1 MALTRRTLWPTI
13 IALVALAFGA
23 LVASGAG
30 APGDEAYGSP
40 PGDGIWET
48 EGDWVVEDGED
59 LMYENLT
66 VNINGNITID
76 FGGKLTLRSVRLV
89 MNCTEDL
96 EFHIRIATGGELV
109 LTDIDGDPITTS
121 DRTELRSWFL
131 SARYT
136 IQVDGGAKMSVLQ
149 SRIADLGNDDTI
161 GMNIESDDVLF
172 YQSVM
177 DSFSSMFVDSASPV
191 FRRTRITGDLESSLY
206 FLDSGAIF
214 EDSRVINCYYGIN
227 ARGTPSPRLTGTD
240 VANCF
245 FPMNLE
251 QASVSMSGGLLEAA
265 PYGTD
270 IRLNQSSQL
279 YLLDV
284 TFNIGSIV
292 YLDNTSK
299 MEVSWTLDLRVTD
312 QEYQP
317 LENASV
323 EVNDSRG
330 MTVFSGVTGPSGTV
344 SIELL
349 DRIINATMVDMR
361 NPHSVRVDKDRY
373 HAFVVINV
381 TSTMNREVTVLTNIA
396 PIISVSSP
404 LPGTRVVMGQVI
416 EFNAEATYD
425 PNGDPMTFEWI
436 TNIGDRLLY
445 SGPDTVFFASLR
457 LGESQ
462 VTLTVS
468 DGEGGVNSTMIPVE
482 VLQASQQT
490 LTVTE
495 SQFIAQLKV
504 SYGGT
509 GQIVFVEA
517 NYPKP
522 YAPELIGIF
531 LKVHFTGDAIFDS
544 GDMEVS
550 YSTTLI
556 PYGMDESSL
565 VLAREDGGIWVEVP
579 GSHVD
584 AIEHKVYATISS
596 YGVYA
601 VRGHMPANIPP
612 RLWMVDGEENVA
624 PYDVDFGP
632 GDTIDLSFVV
642 EDELP
647 LFARLEVVDLPD
659 FLHLDGTTKRV
670 VGIAP
675 FEADSYY
682 LVLTATDIGGLSD
695 RATIYLNVTSSLAP
709 PQLWS
714 EIIDPSEGD
723 VYTNYEISVVYVSI
737 DNRAPV
743 YVRADFGDNE
753 TAEMVPVNITDDEYR
768 AGVTYHVFVR
778 LEEGNHEIHI
788 EVFDGINT
796 NRTEEPLEVEVSR
809 FSFEITNQEL
819 AIIIVTLIATVIII
833 LIIRQTSDRYK
844 TMKEAHYGL
853 DKEDE
858 LEYIEPGETS
868 AEEEEEEEV
877 EADDDEVE
885 GPIKGDDGQVHVMKM
900 DEDDMRHLDEDVERL
915 DGELDEIDS
924 DIDSK
929 EEELARIDEEIEDI
943 IDELDQ
949 DRDRAS

>member
-1 MALTRRTLWPTI
+1 MTRSTWWPII

-23 LVASGAG
+23 LVVSGAG

-48 EGDWVVEDGED
+48 EGDWVVEDGEV
-59 LMYENLT
+59 LLYENLT
-66 VNINGNITID
+66 VNVNGNITID

-89 MNCTEDL
+89 MNCTKDL

-121 DRTELRSWFL
+121 DRTELRSWYL

-136 IQVDGGAKMSVLQ
+136 IQIDGGAKMSVLQ
-149 SRIADLGNDDTI
+149 SRIADLGDDDVI
-161 GMNIESDDVLF
+161 GLNIESDDVLF
-172 YQSVM
+172 DQSVL
-177 DSFSSMFVDSASPV
+177 DSFSSMFVDGASPM
-191 FRRTRITGDLESSLY
+191 FRDTRIIGDLESSLY
-206 FLDSGAIF
+206 FLNSGAVL

-227 ARGTPSPRLTGTD
+227 AKGTPSPQLTGTD

-251 QASVSMSGGLLEAA
+251 QASVSVSGGLLEAA

-279 YLLDV
+279 HLLDV
-284 TFNIGSIV
+284 TFNIGSV
-292 YLDNTSK
+292 VFLDNTSE
-299 MEVSWTLDLRVTD
+299 MDVSWTLDLRVTD

-317 LENASV
+317 LGNASV
-323 EVNDSRG
+323 VVNDSRG

-349 DRIINATMVDMR
+349 DRIINATVVDVR

-425 PNGDPMTFEWI
+425 PNGDPLTFEWT

-445 SGPDTVFFASLR
+445 SGPDVVFFASLL
-457 LGESQ
+457 LGESE
-462 VTLTVS
+462 VILTVS

-495 SQFIAQLKV
+495 SQFLARLEI
-504 SYGGT
+504 SYGGS
-509 GQIVFVEA
+509 GQIVFEEA
-517 NYPKP
+517 VYPRP
-522 YAPELIGIF
+522 YPPELIGIF

-579 GSHVD
+579 GSQVD
-584 AIEHKVYATISS
+584 TTEHKVYATISS

-601 VRGHMPANIPP
+601 VMGHMPANIPP
-612 RLWMVDGEENVA
+612 RLWMVDEEENVA
-624 PYDVDFGP
+624 PYDVDVGP
-632 GDTIDLSFVV
+632 GDPIDLSFVV

-659 FLHLDGTTKRV
+659 FLHLDGTTKRIM
-670 VGIAP
+670 GIAP
-675 FEADSYY
+675 VEADSYY

-695 RATIYLNVTSSLAP
+695 RATIYVNVTSSLAP
-709 PQLWS
+709 PQLYS
-714 EIIDPSEGD
+714 GIIDPPDGD
-723 VYTNYEISVVYVSI
+723 VYTNFEISVVYVSI
-737 DNRAPV
+737 DNLAPV
-743 YVRADFGDNE
+743 YIRADFGDNE

-768 AGVTYHVFVR
+768 AGVMYHVFVR
-778 LEEGNHEIHI
+778 LEEGNYEIYI
-788 EVFDGINT
+788 EAFDGINT
-796 NRTEEPLEVEVSR
+796 NRTEEPLEVEVSS
-809 FSFEITNQEL
+809 FSIEMTNQEI

-844 TMKEAHYGL
+844 ALKEAHYSL

-858 LEYIEPGETS
+858 LEYIEPGDKST
-868 AEEEEEEEV
+868 EEEEEDV
-877 EADDDEVE
+877 EAEVDDDEVE
-885 GPIKGDDGQVHVMKM
+885 DPIKGDDGQVHVMKM

-943 IDELDQ
+943 IDELDE
-949 DRDRAS
+949 DRNRVS